1 MAPPVTGPALGLLEL
16 ESLARGVVVADALVK
31 QAAVRIAYGPRT

>member
-1 MAPPVTGPALGLLEL
+1 MAGAPPGPALGLFEL

-31 QAAVRIAYGPRT
+31 AFVSKLPVSP